1 MPSFKF
7 SGLCTATHTPFHADG
22 SLKLE
27 AVERQ
32 AAFLRGHGITSV
44 FIGGTTGESSSLT
57 AAERAALN
65 DRWAV
70 VGPAAGIDVIVHVG
84 ANCLTEA
91 AQLAA
96 HAEKNQAKAVS
107 MIAPS
112 YFKPRTLADLV
123 ASCAMVAKA
132 APKTPFYYYDI
143 PGMTGISG
151 FPVDVFLKAASPII
165 PNLAGVKYSNG
176 DLEAMRRAQALEG
189 GRFDLPFGVDER
201 FLDALRAGASAG
213 VGSTYNFNP
222 GPLQRVIA
230 AQAKG
235 DAAKAEAEQAKV
247 QPVVDI
253 LAKRG
258 YMGAAKALMGHLG
271 VPLGPARL
279 PNGNPDATEVK
290 KMIGELEAID
300 FFGWNF

>member
-1 MPSFKF
+1 MSAFKF
-7 SGLCTATHTPFHADG
+7 TGLCTATHTPFHPDG
-22 SLKLE
+22 SLNL
-27 AVERQ
+27 AVVERQ
-32 AAFLRGHGITSV
+32 AAFLRSNGITSV

-57 AAERAALN
+57 AAERAELN

-70 VGPAAGIDVIVHVG
+70 VGPAAGIDVVVHVG

-112 YFKPRTLADLV
+112 YFKPRTLNDLV

-132 APKTPFYYYDI
+132 APRTPFYYYDI
-143 PGMTGISG
+143 PGMTGIGG
-151 FPVDVFLKAASPII
+151 FPVDAFLQAASPVI
-165 PNLAGVKYSNG
+165 PNLAGVKYSNP
-176 DLEAMRRAQALEG
+176 DLDAMRRAQALEG

-201 FLDALRAGASAG
+201 FLAALRAGATAG

-230 AQAKG
+230 AHAKG
-235 DAAKAEAEQAKV
+235 DAALAEAEQAKV

-258 YMGAAKALMGHLG
+258 YMGAAKALMGYLG

-279 PNGNPDATEVK
+279 PNGNPDAAETK
-290 KMIGELEAID
+290 QMLGELEAIG
-300 FFGWNF
+300 FFSWNF

>member
-1 MPSFKF
+1 MSSFKF

-22 SLKLE
+22 SLNL
-27 AVERQ
+27 AVVEKQ
-32 AAFLRGHGITSV
+32 AAFLRGKGITSV

-112 YFKPRTLADLV
+112 YFKPRTMADLV

-132 APKTPFYYYDI
+132 APRTPFYYYDI

-151 FPVDVFLKAASPII
+151 FPVDEFLKAASPLI
-165 PNLAGVKYSNG
+165 PNLAGVKYSNP
-176 DLEAMRRAQALEG
+176 DLDAMRRAQSLEG
-189 GRFDLPFGVDER
+189 GRFDLPYGVDER
-201 FLDALRAGASAG
+201 FLLALRAGATAG
-213 VGSTYNFNP
+213 VGSTYNFNA
-222 GPLQRVIA
+222 GPLLRTIA
-230 AQAKG
+230 AHGKG
-235 DAAKAEAEQAKV
+235 DDALAEAEQAKV

-279 PNGNPDATEVK
+279 PNGNPDAAETK
-290 KMIGELEAID
+290 KMIGELDAIG
-300 FFGWNF
+300 FFSWNF